1 MEFEAEL
8 ATGRTPDIATHLA
21 RHPRIAA
28 RLRSVFD
35 GMLILRASTLSTR
48 KR

>member
-21 RHPRIAA
+21 RHPRIAR
-28 RLRSVFD
+28 RLRPVFD
-35 GMLILRASTLSTR
+35 GMLILRAARQAAR
-48 KR
+48 KY